1 MTPQRRLIKVAEGSP
16 VHRGLRLILV
26 AATIAVVYGLP
37 YVVEPF
43 RLSQI
48 TAACTYA
55 IVIVGLNLLSGFGG
69 QISLGHAAFF
79 GLGAYTTG
87 VLTTKHGVS
96 PLASF
101 VVDIALA
108 FVVGALVALPALR
121 LKGIYVA
128 LVTLAVGLIFPTLV
142 SRFASTTGGA
152 AGLFGVEYSA
162 PHTAYFGGFN
172 GDTLWHYWLVM
183 IALGLS
189 CLVVRNLVRS
199 RFGRGIVAL
208 RDNEAAAV
216 VMGVRRTAVRAV
228 TFGTSAAI
236 ASLGGGLFA
245 VTNGILTPGTFSL
258 LLTLYFL
265 AGMIIGGTGT
275 FWGPIFGG
283 FVVYYVP
290 VWAADLSSVNSGT
303 NLAGVFLGAIIIVM
317 TFALRSGVVGLL
329 TSVTGRFFFVEPRPP
344 THATARAWLKGRR
357 HDGATSAE
365 SRPGFSSVRDGVET
379 PAPQDASSPFRS
391 PVHHQTKERREKE
404 TRSRCMR
411 NPRSRNFHG
420 RM

>member
-1 MTPQRRLIKVAEGSP
+1 MTHGRRRITIFEGSP
-16 VHRGLRLILV
+16 VHIALRLIR
-26 AATIAVVYGLP
+26 AAAVVVVVYALP
-37 YVVEPF
+37 YIVEPF

-48 TAACTYA
+48 TGACTYA
-55 IVIVGLNLLSGFGG
+55 MVIVGLNLLSGFGG

-87 VLTTKHGVS
+87 VLTTQHGVS
-96 PLASF
+96 PPVSF
-101 VVDIALA
+101 VIDIVVT

-128 LVTLAVGLIFPTLV
+128 LVTLAVGLIFPALV
-142 SRFASTTGGA
+142 SKFSSVTGGA
-152 AGLFGVEYSA
+152 AGLFGVTYNH
-162 PHTAYFGGFN
+162 PNTAYFNGFH
-172 GDTLWHYWLVM
+172 GDTLWYYWLVV

-199 RFGRGIVAL
+199 RFGRGVVAL
-208 RDNEAAAV
+208 RDNEAAAI

-236 ASLGGGLFA
+236 AGWAGGRFA
-245 VTNGILTPGTFSL
+245 VTNGILTPSTFSL

-290 VWAADLSSVNSGT
+290 VWAADLSSVNSGS
-303 NLAGVFLGAIIIVM
+303 NLAGVFLGAIIIVI
-317 TFALRSGVVGLL
+317 TFVLRSGVFGLL
-329 TSVTGRFFFVEPRPP
+329 KSATGLFFVVQPRTPTRARTRARSALDVPSSGEAPP
-344 THATARAWLKGRR
+344 V
-357 HDGATSAE
+357 DGATAAT
-365 SRPGFSSVRDGVET
+365 RPRDGIDRTTDGIARSVQT
-379 PAPQDASSPFRS
+379 DASYRI
-391 PVHHQTKERREKE
+391 
-404 TRSRCMR
+404 
-411 NPRSRNFHG
+411 
-420 RM
+420 